1 MQLRD
6 ESGNDQHYLRVR
18 ASGTEPINRIYVE
31 SSDPELGRRIMA
43 DTLRRLELLTIE
55 QIHKAHSE
63 WRLVDMLVQTK
74 VTKDIQEAV
83 LTTIKAN
90 QWQKEDITAKLKEM
104 RLILENRN
112 RKVANS
118 WIDKLEN

>member
-1 MQLRD
+1 M
-6 ESGNDQHYLRVR
+6 
-18 ASGTEPINRIYVE
+18 
-31 SSDPELGRRIMA
+31 
-43 DTLRRLELLTIE
+43 
-55 QIHKAHSE
+55 
-63 WRLVDMLVQTK
+63 QTK